1 MTIDQARRSWTPLPI
16 RACGI
21 TALLVLVSAS
31 VVGCAP
37 SEDGGR
43 AEIDR
48 ICVELIDDL
57 SAMEATPS
65 AARLADAAG
74 QAGFELGS
82 AAFDVER
89 VATEGPTTELAT
101 ALRALGSAYRNL
113 GRQLSGR
120 EYASLAQT
128 RIAAEAALSDALSAA
143 TSVGASDCAGIG
155 LRVEYFAMAA
165 AGAEA
170 AAARIAPTGDYVTD
184 ADAACA
190 RYAGDTQEVWWK
202 LGLRSSGGGGVDATP
217 DAGDYIEAIED
228 VAVIEV
234 ALDNLIREL
243 DVLDPPADKEA
254 DHTRLIEG
262 YRAALAGLR
271 SLGDGVGIDA
281 VIASAEQADTAA
293 ERLGVACG
301 L

>member
-1 MTIDQARRSWTPLPI
+1 MSIERSRRPWTLLPI

-21 TALLVLVSAS
+21 AVLSVLASTS

-37 SEDGGR
+37 SGDG
-43 AEIDR
+43 AATEIDR

-57 SAMEATPS
+57 SAMEATPPW
-65 AARLADAAG
+65 ARLADAAG

-89 VATEGPTTELAT
+89 VATKGPTKELAT
-101 ALRALGSAYRNL
+101 ALRALGGAYRSL
-113 GRQLSGR
+113 DRQMSGR
-120 EYASLAQT
+120 EYASLSQT
-128 RIAAEAALSDALSAA
+128 RVAGEAALSDALSAA

-155 LRVEYFAMAA
+155 LRVEYFAIAA

-190 RYAGDTQEVWWK
+190 RYAGDSQDVWWK
-202 LGLRSSGGGGVDATP
+202 LGLRSSRGDSVDGTP
-217 DAGDYIEAIED
+217 GAGDYVEVIED

-234 ALDNLIREL
+234 ALDNLVREL
-243 DVLDPPADKEA
+243 GVLVPPADGEA
-254 DHTRLIEG
+254 DHARLIEG
-262 YRAALAGLR
+262 YRAALEGLR
-271 SLGDGVGIDA
+271 AFGDDGGLDA
-281 VIASAEQADTAA
+281 VMTGIEQVDTAA
-293 ERLGVACG
+293 ERLGVDCG